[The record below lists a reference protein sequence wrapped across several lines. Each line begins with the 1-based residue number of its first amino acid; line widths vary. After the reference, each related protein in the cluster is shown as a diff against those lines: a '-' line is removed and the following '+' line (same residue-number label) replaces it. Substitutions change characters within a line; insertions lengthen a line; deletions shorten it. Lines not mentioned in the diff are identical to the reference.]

1 MSPDLLSLIAVISSS
16 GSDPRAASK
25 GTSSDRPEN
34 SGESAWFILASYA
47 NNHMT
52 GDRSLISNLVPVIN
66 QVVEAGE
73 GKGMKVCGKGSVNT
87 EKVVLPDVWYVPGL
101 CVSGAAMKIPI

>member
-1 MSPDLLSLIAVISSS
+1 
-16 GSDPRAASK
+16 
-25 GTSSDRPEN
+25 
-34 SGESAWFILASYA
+34 
-47 NNHMT
+47 MT

-101 CVSGAAMKIPI
+101 TMNQVSVGQLTQEPDLIVEIGGGACRISKKSDGSVLGEARLRSDHKYVVDFLKIKLN